1 MTWIP
6 MDTRKAEDPRTLAI
20 ASTIHEQ
27 MPAWMATDNMNVFAV
42 VGMLH
47 DIWSRCMELE
57 TETLTA
63 SPEQLEEWYGYPK
76 GFIKAMESVGWA
88 KVGKGS
94 VSFPT
99 RNGEAEERRRMRE
112 ERARAGGLAKAAK
125 RSASGSASGS
135 ASVLLTSARGLLPS
149 ATDRQTERHRDRH
162 TGRADAPPSGGEGG
176 GLSPAAAMREVLRSS
191 TPRTGR
197 NPDVLAQLRTLSD
210 QTNGS
215 QPELT
220 DGTHGSV
227 EAVAAGGG

>member
-20 ASTIHEQ
+20 ASKIHEQ
-27 MPAWMATDNMNVFAV
+27 MPAWIATGSTSVFAV

-76 GFIKAMESVGWA
+76 GFIKAMEQVGWA

-94 VSFPT
+94 VTIHT
-99 RNGEAEERRRMRE
+99 RNQQAQEQRRMRE

-125 RSASGSASGS
+125 RSASGSAS
-135 ASVLLTSARGLLPS
+135 VLLTSAGGLLPS

-162 TGRADAPPSGGEGG
+162 TGRADA
-176 GLSPAAAMREVLRSS
+176 
-191 TPRTGR
+191 PRTGR

>member
-1 MTWIP
+1 VTWIP
-6 MDTRKAEDPRTLAI
+6 MDTRLKTSPKTHLI
-20 ASTIHEQ
+20 ARSVQVGQFE
-27 MPAWMATDNMNVFAV
+27 V

-47 DIWSRCMELE
+47 DLWSMCAELE
-57 TETLTA
+57 TEELA
-63 SPEQLEEWYGYPK
+63 GKPEQLEEWYGYPE
-76 GFIKAMESVGWA
+76 GFIKAMEQVGWA

-94 VSFPT
+94 VTIHT
-99 RNGEAEERRRMRE
+99 RNQQAEERRRMRE

-125 RSASGSASGS
+125 RSASGS

>member
-20 ASTIHEQ
+20 ASKIHEQ
-27 MPAWMATDNMNVFAV
+27 MPAWMATGHMNVFAV

-88 KVGKGS
+88 KVGKGG
-94 VSFPT
+94 VTFPT

-125 RSASGSASGS
+125 RSASGSASAKQAGS
-135 ASVLLTSARGLLPS
+135 KQLLGS
-149 ATDRQTERHRDRH
+149 ATDRQTDRERNRQ

-176 GLSPAAAMREVLRSS
+176 GLSPGAAMREVLRGS

-210 QTNGS
+210 ETNGS
-215 QPELT
+215 LPEQV
-220 DGTHGSV
+220 DGTQGS
-227 EAVAAGGG
+227 AQTAAAGGG

>member
-1 MTWIP
+1 

-20 ASTIHEQ
+20 ASKIHEQ
-27 MPAWMATDNMNVFAV
+27 MPAWIATSSTSVFAV

-76 GFIKAMESVGWA
+76 GFIKAMEQVGWA

-94 VSFPT
+94 VTIHT
-99 RNGEAEERRRMRE
+99 RNQQAQEQRRMRE

-125 RSASGSASGS
+125 RSASGS

-149 ATDRQTERHRDRH
+149 ATDRQTERHTDRH